1 MKTTIKKCT
10 YILLFQDLTIS
21 LSTERSDKEVQIIE
35 DQTTLSSIN
44 TKAFMDQVRSHLSL
58 ILARILHV
66 Q

>member
-44 TKAFMDQVRSHLSL
+44 TKAFMDQVR
-58 ILARILHV
+58 
-66 Q
+66 